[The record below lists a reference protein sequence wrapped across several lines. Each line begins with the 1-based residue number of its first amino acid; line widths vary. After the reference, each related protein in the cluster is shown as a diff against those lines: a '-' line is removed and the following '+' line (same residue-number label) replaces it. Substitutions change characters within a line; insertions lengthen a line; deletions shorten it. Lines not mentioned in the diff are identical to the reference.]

1 MSLLRTKSIQ
11 VGSVIAFTGA
21 SPEEGSTFFYG
32 TIAEFNL
39 LPGDVVKVIDI
50 DRSRDSSTP
59 FARVTVAVLK
69 GKFVGRL
76 GTVSIDLSARVTR
89 AWQALTMTG
98 SMAPLRATRR
108 QAAVPR
114 EDIATLDDPERHA
127 TSYSVATQKRNRH
140 ETPTRPAFVAVKP
153 HRVA

>member
-11 VGSVIAFTGA
+11 VGSVLAFTGA
-21 SPEEGSTFFYG
+21 APEEGSTFFYG

-50 DRSRDSSTP
+50 DRSRATATP

-76 GTVSIDLSARVTR
+76 GTVSIDLSTRVTR
-89 AWQALTMTG
+89 AWQVLTVTG
-98 SMAPLRATRR
+98 SMAPLRATTR
-108 QAAVPR
+108 QVAAPSVP
-114 EDIATLDDPERHA
+114 IATLDEPERVQ
-127 TSYSVATQKRNRH
+127 TSYSVVTPKRNRH